1 MRMPAVTAIV
11 RVAPIVALEIGL
23 SAAFAAPRAVVAQ
36 ASSEPQSSV
45 RFTVRNAGKSSPGD
59 VIVFSVVAS
68 GPLER
73 ASVEVFDHV
82 IPMWST
88 ATGTRWT
95 ALVGIDVERRP
106 GRYPAIVRGL
116 SATGEPA
123 MTRASVTVSGKVF
136 GTRRLLVDPKF
147 SEPPASERPRIEQE
161 ARHLA
166 AVFSA
171 ASTARYWNAPFET
184 PVAAPTSS
192 RFGVRSVFNGMPRSR
207 HNGVDFA
214 IGPGAQVHAPAAG
227 RVVLAEALYFT
238 GNTVIIDHGQGLYS
252 LLAHLER
259 AAVREGDSLDRGDVV
274 GSVGATGRATGPH
287 LHWSVRLQGARVDPL
302 ALVDRTR
309 SLPH

>member
-171 ASTARYWNAPFET
+171 ASTARSWSAPFET

-192 RFGVRSVFNGMPRSR
+192 RFGVRSVFNGMPRGR

-214 IGPGAQVHAPAAG
+214 IGPGAPVRAPAGG

-238 GNTVIIDHGQGLYS
+238 GNTVIVDHGQGLYS

-259 AAVREGDSLDRGDVV
+259 TAVREGDSLDRGDVV

-309 SLPH
+309 SLSR